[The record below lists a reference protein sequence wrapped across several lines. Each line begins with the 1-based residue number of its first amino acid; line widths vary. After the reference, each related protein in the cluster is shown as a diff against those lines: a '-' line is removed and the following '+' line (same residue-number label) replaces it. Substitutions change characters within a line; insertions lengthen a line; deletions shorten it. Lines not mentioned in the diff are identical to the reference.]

1 MPTRLST
8 TIRNI
13 TTLIPNSSNSK
24 LASEFSEYMKTNYKS
39 EKYQNN
45 NLKAVISF
53 ARFLG

>member
-24 LASEFSEYMKTNYKS
+24 LASEFSEYMKTNCFAGEFVKVLQS
-39 EKYQNN
+39 HK
-45 NLKAVISF
+45 IS
-53 ARFLG
+53 